1 MASMYY
7 KFTSE
12 FTINRFISEGGKD
25 GEHGRMENKAEFHDE
40 RKLIFILACI
50 LFMFFLLIYNL
61 NKWLTDSFLFCTNE
75 LCEVKERMKQSRF
88 M

>member
-7 KFTSE
+7 NITSH

-40 RKLIFILACI
+40 RKIIVILVRSIFVCVYETRCI
-50 LFMFFLLIYNL
+50 
-61 NKWLTDSFLFCTNE
+61 TDLKNE
-75 LCEVKERMKQSRF
+75 NTLSKKGKHVERK
-88 M
+88 

>member
-7 KFTSE
+7 NITSD

-40 RKLIFILACI
+40 RKIIFILVRSI
-50 LFMFFLLIYNL
+50 F
-61 NKWLTDSFLFCTNE
+61 
-75 LCEVKERMKQSRF
+75 V
-88 M
+88 

>member
-40 RKLIFILACI
+40 RKLIFILVRSIFVCVYETRWI
-50 LFMFFLLIYNL
+50 TDLKKENTL
-61 NKWLTDSFLFCTNE
+61 NENRSLPPS
-75 LCEVKERMKQSRF
+75 
-88 M
+88 